1 MKTIMAKSHP
11 SVGKEDPP
19 RNRAISTDFGW
30 SKKKGDSITIQ
41 ALSYIVNDCTGGSM
55 QKGKITLFKGG
66 WFSSIYHSPGSNVK
80 QVLLRRQHVQ
90 QYKFGYN

>member
-1 MKTIMAKSHP
+1 MKTIVAKSHP

-66 WFSSIYHSPGSNVK
+66 
-80 QVLLRRQHVQ
+80 
-90 QYKFGYN
+90 